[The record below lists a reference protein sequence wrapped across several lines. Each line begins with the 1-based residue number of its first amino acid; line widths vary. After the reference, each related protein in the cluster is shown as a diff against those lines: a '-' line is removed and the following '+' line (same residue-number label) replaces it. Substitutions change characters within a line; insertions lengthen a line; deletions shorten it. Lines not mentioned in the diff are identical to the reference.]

1 MGITRQLS
9 VGIAFILGSF
19 VGFVTFVLQTVMLS
33 DIPVSFTATE
43 ALVIQVLYFVSTLLL
58 MGGVLL
64 IPSRVGYGVALLLF
78 TAVFLFNIQVFDRRM
93 LHDSYDPALLQIQMA
108 PVLHVGLV
116 ILFTLFLFVLQ
127 WVKQRLNDHKR
138 KTELFIH
145 KDPC

>member
-93 LHDSYDPALLQIQMA
+93 LQDSYDPALLQIQMA

-127 WVKQRLNDHKR
+127 KQRLNDHKR

>member
-9 VGIAFILGSF
+9 VGIAFLLGSF
-19 VGFVTFVLQTVMLS
+19 VGFVTFMLQTVVLS

-43 ALVIQVLYFVSTLLL
+43 ALVIQILYFVSTFLL

-93 LHDSYDPALLQIQMA
+93 LHASYDPALLQVQMA
-108 PVLHVGLV
+108 PVLHLGLV

-127 WVKQRLNDHKR
+127 WVKKRANDQKR
-138 KTELFIH
+138 KTKLFVH
-145 KDPC
+145 